1 MEMNRFYLWT
11 VISAVVIVLAL
22 ILAFIF
28 RSNPEAI
35 IKLQIGVVAYQIFLA
50 VKVLRW
56 LYE

>member
-50 VKVLRW
+50 VKVMRW
-56 LYE
+56 LNE

>member
-1 MEMNRFYLWT
+1 MNRFYLWT

-50 VKVLRW
+50 VKVMRW
-56 LYE
+56 LNE